1 MQTKFKVTFNIEFLM
16 NRDNVKPIRIAEAI
30 GATRQQVGRW
40 IKGEIPHVGY
50 VLRIHEKYGWTLREM
65 FTETKDGDI

>member
-16 NRDNVKPIRIAEAI
+16 NRDNVKAIRIAEAI

-65 FTETKDGDI
+65 FKEESE